1 MSIFDKLPTLKQD
14 KNNKFL
20 IKLVELLKLLENK
33 INSTGGDV
41 TEEIDQINNQ
51 IITINN
57 SITNINHALDEIDK
71 DVFDIKNI
79 YKTFILTV
87 EENAPQ
93 LNYVFDLQ
101 SLYNSN
107 FYNYK
112 FTFNRAINWDLI
124 LILRYGNNEIRYT
137 INGLNNT
144 FNTDNYINVDI
155 NYFNSLIEK
164 TTLTSNELNEVKAII
179 ERSNEIIAELIE
191 DEIDRLDSLLERF

>member
-20 IKLVELLKLLENK
+20 IKLVELLKILENK
-33 INSTGGDV
+33 INTGGGDV
-41 TEEIDQINNQ
+41 KGEIDQINNQ

-57 SITNINHALDEIDK
+57 SITNINHAINEIDK
-71 DVFDIKNI
+71 NVFDIKNI
-79 YKTFILTV
+79 YKTFIIPV

-93 LNYVFDLQ
+93 ISYVFDLN
-101 SLYNSN
+101 SLTNSN

-112 FTFNRAINWDLI
+112 FTFNRAINWDLV
-124 LILRYGNNEIRYT
+124 LVLHYRNNEIRYT

-155 NYFNSLIEK
+155 NYFNLGETATPKISFNVSTGIYQNYK
-164 TTLTSNELNEVKAII
+164 SI
-179 ERSNEIIAELIE
+179 
-191 DEIDRLDSLLERF
+191 

>member
-20 IKLVELLKLLENK
+20 IKLVELLKSLENK
-33 INSTGGDV
+33 INSSGGDV
-41 TEEIDQINNQ
+41 AGEINEINNK
-51 IITINN
+51 IIDINN
-57 SITNINHALDEIDK
+57 SITNINHSINEIKKNEID
-71 DVFDIKNI
+71 IKTI

-87 EENAPQ
+87 EENVPQ
-93 LNYVFDLQ
+93 INYIFDLN
-101 SLYNSN
+101 SLTNSN

-124 LILRYGNNEIRYT
+124 LILRYANNEIRYT

-155 NYFNSLIEK
+155 NYFNLGQTATPKISFNIS
-164 TTLTSNELNEVKAII
+164 TGIYQNYISI
-179 ERSNEIIAELIE
+179 
-191 DEIDRLDSLLERF
+191 

>member
-20 IKLVELLKLLENK
+20 IKLVELLKILENK
-33 INSTGGDV
+33 INSSSGDV

-79 YKTFILTV
+79 YKTFIIPV

-93 LNYVFDLQ
+93 VNYVLDIN

-107 FYNYK
+107 FFNYK

-155 NYFNSLIEK
+155 NYFNLGE
-164 TTLTSNELNEVKAII
+164 TATSKISFNISTGIYQNYISI
-179 ERSNEIIAELIE
+179 
-191 DEIDRLDSLLERF
+191 

>member
-20 IKLVELLKLLENK
+20 LKLVELLVFIESK
-33 INSTGGDV
+33 IN
-41 TEEIDQINNQ
+41 IDNSNVNTSIDNINNEIGEINQ
-51 IITINN
+51 SINN
-57 SITNINHALDEIDK
+57 INYTLDKIGKDK
-71 DVFDIKNI
+71 FDIKTI
-79 YKTFILTV
+79 YKTFILTI

-93 LNYVFDLQ
+93 ISYVFDLN
-101 SLYNSN
+101 SLTNSN

-124 LILRYGNNEIRYT
+124 LILRYANNEIRYT

-155 NYFNSLIEK
+155 NYFNLGQTATPKISFNIS
-164 TTLTSNELNEVKAII
+164 TSIYQNYISI
-179 ERSNEIIAELIE
+179 
-191 DEIDRLDSLLERF
+191 

>member
-20 IKLVELLKLLENK
+20 MKLVELLKILENK
-33 INSTGGDV
+33 INSSSGDF

-57 SITNINHALDEIDK
+57 SITNINHAINEIDK

-79 YKTFILTV
+79 YKTFIIPV

-93 LNYVFDLQ
+93 VNYILDIN

-107 FYNYK
+107 FFNYK
-112 FTFNRAINWDLI
+112 FTFNRVITWDLVFI
-124 LILRYGNNEIRYT
+124 IRYKNEEIRYN

-144 FNTDNYINVDI
+144 FNTNNYVNLDI
-155 NYFNSLIEK
+155 NYFNLGENYAPK
-164 TTLTSNELNEVKAII
+164 
-179 ERSNEIIAELIE
+179 IAFNLSSGVYQNYFN
-191 DEIDRLDSLLERF
+191 L

>member
-20 IKLVELLKLLENK
+20 IKLVELLKLLESK
-33 INSTGGDV
+33 INISGGDV
-41 TEEIDQINNQ
+41 TEEIDEINNK

-57 SITNINHALDEIDK
+57 SITNINHSINEIKKNEID
-71 DVFDIKNI
+71 IKTI

-87 EENAPQ
+87 EENATQ
-93 LNYVFDLQ
+93 ISYVFDLN
-101 SLYNSN
+101 SLTNSN

-124 LILRYGNNEIRYT
+124 LILRYANNEIRYT

-155 NYFNSLIEK
+155 NYFNLGETHTPKISFNIS
-164 TTLTSNELNEVKAII
+164 TGIYQNYISI
-179 ERSNEIIAELIE
+179 
-191 DEIDRLDSLLERF
+191 